1 MRLHDD
7 DDDDDDSGLFG
18 NLGLYIFVRGFRMA
32 YKRGGGGRERERES
46 LYPRGL
52 KSASKQ
58 AIVVLF
64 KKRFAFTGFT
74 QGRTINRQF
83 LQGKITKG
91 KNKYK

>member
-1 MRLHDD
+1 
-7 DDDDDDSGLFG
+7 
-18 NLGLYIFVRGFRMA
+18 MA
-32 YKRGGGGRERERES
+32 YKRGGGGES

-64 KKRFAFTGFT
+64 KKRFALTGFT

-83 LQGKITKG
+83 LQGKI
-91 KNKYK
+91 NKRQKQIQLDGMFVPLWLNSIHPLTQFS